1 VVRFPQTRFFC
12 GAHPEKRKA
21 CRINVRP
28 VRQLQLRAYLLDI
41 GQVYTRRSKESWAVI
56 FCLSPEFPFRFQE
69 ENSIVRQ
76 QRQLYS
82 LNRDEKEGVFI
93 FSEKEIAAWKP
104 KGKNEIRTGF
114 SSRVVH
120 RNAREPLVN
129 RLKCK
134 KNDGVSSRFMYSKY
148 DVWRLTLEIFF
159 SHGYWNEPN
168 NERRKNTCDDILAV

>member
-1 VVRFPQTRFFC
+1 M
-12 GAHPEKRKA
+12 
-21 CRINVRP
+21 
-28 VRQLQLRAYLLDI
+28 
-41 GQVYTRRSKESWAVI
+41 I

-82 LNRDEKEGVFI
+82 LNRDEKEGVII

-114 SSRVVH
+114 SSQVMH
-120 RNAREPLVN
+120 KSAREPLVN

-148 DVWRLTLEIFF
+148 DVWRLTLGIFF
-159 SHGYWNEPN
+159 LTDIGMNQIMNDAKIHAMTFLRSNHSSVVELPSHAEPPHGVN
-168 NERRKNTCDDILAV
+168 GRVCSEYCGSWKILLFLNYQAYSLQLHS